1 LVSPDGYVTEHGA
14 QLPINEAG
22 YVIHHT
28 LHKLRPDVVAAAH
41 CHSIYGKSWAAFG
54 KPIDILQQDSCLFH
68 DNLSVYANY
77 GGIVLSDQEGKNI
90 ADALG
95 PKHLTCI
102 MQNHGL
108 LTRQY
113 HLFHRQTCILIRGD

>member
-1 LVSPDGYVTEHGA
+1 M
-14 QLPINEAG
+14 
-22 YVIHHT
+22 
-28 LHKLRPDVVAAAH
+28 
-41 CHSIYGKSWAAFG
+41 
-54 KPIDILQQDSCLFH
+54 QQDSCLFH

-90 ADALG
+90 AQALG

-108 LTRQY
+108 LTRKS
-113 HLFHRQTCILIRGD
+113 TIR